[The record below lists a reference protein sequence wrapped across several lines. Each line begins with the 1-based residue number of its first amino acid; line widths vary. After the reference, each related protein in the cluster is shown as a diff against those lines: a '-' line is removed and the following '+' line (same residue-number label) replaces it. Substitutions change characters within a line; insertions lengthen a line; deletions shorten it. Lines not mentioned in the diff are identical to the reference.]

1 MSPPERQRCS
11 HTLAFLVAPWIYD
24 RMMGAVHDDDETT
37 SVDLGPLP
45 EPETGLCAQINID
58 GVVTTHPLPAS
69 GVLEVGRS
77 TMCDLVIEH
86 ASVSRRHA
94 LLQIAPLQITDHDSR
109 NGTRVR
115 GEPIAP
121 GVPAAFA
128 VGEIVTLGH
137 ISLAVHRKHV
147 TEELGGSAH
156 RSSSETLIRQLET
169 ECARSAR
176 SGSPFAYAR
185 VHVTSGELP
194 SEQLRGMLR
203 QTDVVADIRGRFELL
218 LPDTSAEQVTGAIA
232 RVTQLLA
239 RCGAQA
245 RIAVARYPFDGT
257 TTEALIARVWEQLDA
272 APDAGVTEMDAVRA
286 MIAQV
291 AVSDVSVLITGE
303 TGVGKEL
310 CAEMVHRQSRR
321 AGRPFVKL
329 NCSAITE
336 SLIESELFGHER
348 GAFTGANTQTVGL
361 LESGQGGTVFL
372 DEIGELPLLAQ
383 AKLLRVLEERIVR
396 RVGSTVGRTLD
407 IRFVCATNRDLPD
420 EVEAG
425 RFRRDLY
432 YRINGVTISIP
443 PLRERPTEIAALA
456 RAFALHPR
464 GNTSPATLPDDVL
477 ESLARHPWPGNVREL
492 RSTIERGLVLAGG
505 GRIKPEHMTVSSGP
519 PRRASGPTIPFDR
532 ISSSEIPTQPMAEP
546 SLASA
551 VAEVEKRRIL
561 DALERC
567 GGNQT
572 RAARMLG
579 ISRNTL
585 LTRLDAYGLPRPRK
599 S

>member
-1 MSPPERQRCS
+1 MM
-11 HTLAFLVAPWIYD
+11 D
-24 RMMGAVHDDDETT
+24 RMGSDYADEDTT
-37 SVDLGPLP
+37 SSAVALPPVDD
-45 EPETGLCAQINID
+45 TQLCALISVD
-58 GVVTTHPLPAS
+58 GVVTTHVLPSA
-69 GVLEVGRS
+69 GVLDVGRAAR
-77 TMCDLVIEH
+77 CDLVIDH
-86 ASVSRRHA
+86 PSVSRHHA
-94 LLQIAPLQITDHDSR
+94 TLQLSPLRITDLRSR
-109 NGTRVR
+109 NGTRLR
-115 GEPIAP
+115 GELLEPNIA
-121 GVPAAFA
+121 VPFSIGEA
-128 VGEIVTLGH
+128 VQLGQATV
-137 ISLAVHRKHV
+137 LVHHRQLIADD
-147 TEELGGSAH
+147 ELGEPTR
-156 RSSSETLIRQLET
+156 RSSDALVRQLEI

-185 VHVTSGELP
+185 VHVQRGEI
-194 SEQLRGMLR
+194 SYEQLRATLR
-203 QTDVVADIRGRFELL
+203 MTDVVADAGGRFELL
-218 LPDTSAEQVTGAIA
+218 LPDTASEQVAGAIA
-232 RVTQLLA
+232 RVDRLLDL
-239 RCGAQA
+239 CSAQA
-245 RIAVARYPFDGT
+245 RIAVARYPYDGT
-257 TTEALIARVWEQLDA
+257 TAEALIARVWEQLDA
-272 APDAGVTEMDAVRA
+272 PLPVPATEMDAVRA
-286 MIAQV
+286 LIAQV
-291 AVSDVSVLITGE
+291 AAADVSVLIHGE

-310 CAEMVHRQSRR
+310 CAEMLHRQSHR
-321 AGRPFVKL
+321 ALRPFVKL
-329 NCSAITE
+329 NCSTITE

-348 GAFTGANTQTVGL
+348 GAFTGANTSTVGL

-407 IRFVCATNRDLPD
+407 IRFVCATNRYLPD

-443 PLRERPTEIAALA
+443 ALRERATEIPALA

-464 GNTSPATLPDDVL
+464 GNTSPATLPNDVL
-477 ESLARHPWPGNVREL
+477 ESLMRHPWPGNVREL
-492 RSTIERGLVLAGG
+492 RSTVERGLVLAGG
-505 GRIKPEHMTVSSGP
+505 GRIRPEHMTVSSGP

-551 VAEVEKRRIL
+551 VAEVERRRIL